1 MKLPVVGTPGRTA
14 TRSSASPASI
24 DPSLDLE
31 AEIGRLKRDRNAV
44 ILAHYYQD
52 SDIQDVA
59 DFIGDSLQL
68 AQEAA
73 KTSADVICFA
83 GVHFMAETAK
93 ILNPTRTVL
102 LPDLKA
108 GCGLADSIT
117 AEQLRDWK
125 TAHPGAYV
133 VAYINTSAE
142 VKAEA
147 DVCCTSSNAVKV
159 VSQVPPDREILFLP
173 DMFLGDFVRRRTGR
187 AMHLWVGDCPVH
199 AKLRPEDL
207 ERARA
212 EHPGAPVI
220 AHPECGCATQA
231 MPNVDRVLSTDGMVR
246 FAEETHAPE
255 VLVATEVGILHR
267 MSKLNTTT
275 KFTPIDAGA
284 ICPYMK
290 EITLEDIRDSL
301 ALDQFRIEVPEETAR
316 RARVALERMVA
327 A

>member
-1 MKLPVVGTPGRTA
+1 MTL
-14 TRSSASPASI
+14 
-24 DPSLDLE
+24 
-31 AEIGRLKRDRNAV
+31 AEEILRLKEERDAV
-44 ILAHYYQD
+44 LLAHNYQRPEV
-52 SDIQDVA
+52 QDVA
-59 DFIGDSLQL
+59 GFVGDSLYL
-68 AQEAA
+68 SRKAME
-73 KTSADVICFA
+73 SDRSVIVFA
-83 GVHFMAETAK
+83 GVRFMAETAK
-93 ILNPTRTVL
+93 ILNPSRTVL

-125 TAHPGAYV
+125 KAHPGAVV
-133 VAYINTSAE
+133 VAYINTSAD

-147 DVCCTSSNAVKV
+147 DVCCTSSNAVKIV
-159 VSQVPPDREILFLP
+159 EQVPKDREILFLP
-173 DMFLGDFVRRRTGR
+173 DMFLGDYVRRRTGR

-207 ERARA
+207 LRARA

-231 MPNVDRVLSTDGMVR
+231 MEHVDRVLSTDGMVR
-246 FAEETHAPE
+246 YAEETRAPE

-267 MSKLNTTT
+267 MSRLNRSTQ
-275 KFTPIDAGA
+275 FIPLDAQA

-290 EITLEDIRDSL
+290 EISLEDVRDSL
-301 ALDQFRIEVPEETAR
+301 ALDQYRIEVPSDVAAKAR
-316 RARVALERMVA
+316 IALERMVA